1 MEKLFILGRPGSG
14 KSTAARHIAK
24 LAKDIDWQVDRIQVD
39 RINDYQILQKMI
51 VSHSQCFDLRPDG
64 GFDARDASVLKD
76 ALILL
81 KQDIERREAEDEE
94 SGFPRRLLI
103 IEFARDEY
111 QEAMEIMSPV
121 FTSNAH
127 LLFTN
132 ADIDICLQRVHA
144 RTQCPRYED
153 DHPSFSD
160 EIFINHYAK
169 DNRPF
174 IGELQQRYASGRH
187 IKIIENND
195 TLELFLDNVSCFWNQ
210 VLCSAGVELRTVA

>member
-14 KSTAARHIAK
+14 KSTAARRIAK
-24 LAKDIDWQVDRIQVD
+24 LAKDIDWQVDRI
-39 RINDYQILQKMI
+39 NDYQILQEMT
-51 VSHSQCFDLRPDG
+51 VRHPQCFDLRPDG
-64 GFDARDASVLKD
+64 GFDARDASVLRD
-76 ALILL
+76 ALKLL
-81 KQDIERREAEDEE
+81 EQKIEREEVENED
-94 SGFPRRLLI
+94 SGSPKKLLI
-103 IEFARDEY
+103 VEFARDEY

-160 EIFINHYAK
+160 GIFINHYAK

-174 IGELQQRYASGRH
+174 IEELQQRYASGRH
-187 IKIIENND
+187 VEIIENND
-195 TLELFLDNVSCFWNQ
+195 SLELFLDNISYFWDQ
-210 VLCSAGVELRTVA
+210 ALCSAGVRLVTAA